1 MSAQPPP
8 PIDREFSRRREYELA
23 RHSLKKHPLG
33 FSGQLAHWRDEQLA
47 RHALKVAGD
56 PGLVLALPTGAGC
69 FWPVLTEH
77 TNRVVLAADH
87 SLEMLAIAES
97 SFPAEKLK
105 RIKTFQTS
113 PLSIDLSAN
122 AVDCIFCMRLFH
134 HVADSDQ
141 RSAILREF
149 HRVTRDTVIV
159 SLWVDGNIKAWRRK
173 RLERGRASAEPIAS
187 KMNRFVVSRG
197 AIEAEF
203 EQAGFQI
210 LGHHDVLPGYA
221 MWRVYVLRKS

>member
-8 PIDREFSRRREYELA
+8 LIDSELSRQRERERAL
-23 RHSLKKHPLG
+23 HSLEKHPLG

-56 PGLVLALPTGAGC
+56 PGLVLALPSGAGR

-77 TNRVVLAADH
+77 TNRVVLAGDH
-87 SLEMLAIAES
+87 SLEMLAIAEAG
-97 SFPAEKLK
+97 FPAEKLK

-134 HVADSDQ
+134 HIADSDQ

-173 RLERGRASAEPIAS
+173 RLERGRASAEPAAS
-187 KMNRFVVSRG
+187 KMNRFVVSRC
-197 AIEAEF
+197 AIETEF

-210 LGHHDVLPGYA
+210 LDHHDVLPGYA

>member
-1 MSAQPPP
+1 MSAQPPS
-8 PIDREFSRRREYELA
+8 PIDHDISRQCEQKHAQRSLEK
-23 RHSLKKHPLG
+23 HSLGLSGRLG
-33 FSGQLAHWRDEQLA
+33 HWRDEQLA
-47 RHALKVAGD
+47 RRALKVAGD
-56 PGLVLALPTGAGC
+56 PGLVLALPSGAGH

-77 TNRVVLAADH
+77 ANRVVLAADD
-87 SLEMLAIAES
+87 SSEMLAIAKANFS
-97 SFPAEKLK
+97 VEKLK
-105 RIKTFQTS
+105 RIKTFQAS
-113 PLSIDLSAN
+113 PFSIDLSAN

-134 HVADSDQ
+134 HVAEGDR

-173 RLERGRASAEPIAS
+173 RLERYRASAEPTAAR
-187 KMNRFVVSRG
+187 MNRFVVG
-197 AIEAEF
+197 KAAIEAEF

-210 LGHHDVLPGYA
+210 IGHHDFLPGYA